1 MLRLDHKNATSGHS
15 DYYQIEQPYNNPPKR
30 DTNQTKDTN
39 YEPNILEND
48 DITNSLCQNTT
59 SEISPPKKKQFGKN
73 HLLWKTQK
81 KTQNFLNSR
90 ARKTILNHF
99 RRSIKHH

>member
-39 YEPNILEND
+39 YRPNILEND
-48 DITNSLCQNTT
+48 DITDTICHNTT
-59 SEISPPKKKQFGKN
+59 SEISPPKKTI
-73 HLLWKTQK
+73 WKKPLIMENPK